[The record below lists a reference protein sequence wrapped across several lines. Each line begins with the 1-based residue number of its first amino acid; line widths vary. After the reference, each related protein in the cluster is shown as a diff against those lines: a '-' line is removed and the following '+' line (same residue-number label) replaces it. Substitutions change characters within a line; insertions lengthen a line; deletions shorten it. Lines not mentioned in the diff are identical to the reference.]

1 MKFHGWST
9 AGAALVLASAAV
21 AVGSG
26 IRAVQAA
33 PDPAVDFIV
42 TPSRV
47 EMRAQPGERLDAAI
61 TVYNRDDD
69 VLVLD
74 AYIDDIEFPRN
85 ELVELDDLAFTA
97 SRWLEF
103 RSDQLTVDPGAD
115 AQIWIS
121 ATVPADTPIGGYH
134 AFGFLQSRPPEGL
147 AEIQPSGRI
156 GITVLVEVAPSGS
169 AVDRAAR
176 VSDGGLEVNWKN
188 PFDPEVIARTVV
200 DNTGDAHVVTGGVH
214 TFRSWPGSGSEEAKF
229 GPDTTLRGTRHTFE
243 SRWDAVPLFGKV
255 TVTSELVYQ
264 VGPDELPVI
273 VTQHTVWII
282 PWHLVVVGLAVLAVA
297 WFVRQLFKSNR
308 ADPPEDTETH
318 EEERELELQTQ

>member
-1 MKFHGWST
+1 MKLNGWPT
-9 AGAALVLASAAV
+9 AGATLALVLASV

-26 IRAVQAA
+26 ATAQAP

-42 TPSRV
+42 TPSKI
-47 EMRAQPGERLDAAI
+47 ELRAQPGERLEAAI

-69 VLVLD
+69 ALVLD
-74 AYIDDIEFPRN
+74 AYVEDIEFPRN
-85 ELVELDDLAFTA
+85 ELLEPDDLAFTA

-103 RSDQLTVDPGAD
+103 RTGQLTIGPDSD
-115 AQIWIS
+115 AQIVIS
-121 ATVPADTPIGGYH
+121 ASVPSGTPTGGYH
-134 AFGFLQSRPPEGL
+134 AFGFLQSRPPDGA

-156 GITVLVEVAPSGS
+156 GITVLVEVTPNGS
-169 AVDRAAR
+169 DLDRAAR
-176 VSDGGLEVNWKN
+176 VSDGNIEVNWKN
-188 PFDPEVIARTVV
+188 PLDPEVIAHTVV
-200 DNTGDAHVVTGGVH
+200 DNIGEAHVVTGGVH

-243 SRWDAVPLFGKV
+243 SRWDGVPLFGKV

-282 PWHLVVVGLAVLAVA
+282 PWHLLLAGIAVIA
-297 WFVRQLFKSNR
+297 IAVFGRQLLKPHR
-308 ADPPEDTETH
+308 PDPPEDNENH
-318 EEERELELQTQ
+318 EEEREVAYQTQ